1 MAEISNVI
9 NVALLA
15 GGKQAGRDNMNVVAI
30 LTPSQGVLSTAERYR
45 AYKSS
50 TAVEKDFGT
59 GSDVTSYA
67 NTFFATSPNPTNF
80 GGTLIVG
87 YYRGAEETVAETSA
101 SLVGTQL
108 AEAAVLQQ
116 LQAIANGSFALE
128 VDGDEVVVNDL
139 NFQTCTSLD
148 DVQVKIAAKL
158 TAAGVT
164 VDYTDGRFVFVSE
177 TAGVLS
183 TLTNLTAAAGGMFVG
198 GILGVNEGSGALL
211 TQGEASQTLTVET
224 KQEGIAALKAQV
236 NIKGA
241 CFIEKLLDDEMLE
254 LATWGK
260 ANAVIIYGVVS
271 GNKYL
276 QVSTTNPVW
285 QIVLASG
292 SSFRALY
299 SKSGNRKLAATY
311 MARVHTVNFNA
322 ENSAMT
328 MQLKEL
334 SVPAED
340 YSQTELDNAK
350 RVGLD
355 LYTTI
360 KDTPCVLTSHA
371 NDFVDNIYNITA
383 YIDAVQTDMFNLL
396 KSTATKLAQTEDD
409 VKKLVDQGE
418 KTTAGFARAGVFAPG
433 TWSSPD
439 TFGDVEVFK
448 RNIEQLGYYWK
459 AGSLA
464 DQAQADREERK
475 SPVLQAAVKNAG
487 AIHSADIIINFNK

>member
-1 MAEISNVI
+1 M
-9 NVALLA
+9 
-15 GGKQAGRDNMNVVAI
+15 
-30 LTPSQGVLSTAERYR
+30 
-45 AYKSS
+45 
-50 TAVEKDFGT
+50 
-59 GSDVTSYA
+59 
-67 NTFFATSPNPTNF
+67 
-80 GGTLIVG
+80 
-87 YYRGAEETVAETSA
+87 
-101 SLVGTQL
+101 
-108 AEAAVLQQ
+108 
-116 LQAIANGSFALE
+116 
-128 VDGDEVVVNDL
+128 
-139 NFQTCTSLD
+139 
-148 DVQVKIAAKL
+148 
-158 TAAGVT
+158 
-164 VDYTDGRFVFVSE
+164 
-177 TAGVLS
+177 
-183 TLTNLTAAAGGMFVG
+183 
-198 GILGVNEGSGALL
+198 
-211 TQGEASQTLTVET
+211 
-224 KQEGIAALKAQV
+224 
-236 NIKGA
+236 
-241 CFIEKLLDDEMLE
+241 
-254 LATWGK
+254 
-260 ANAVIIYGVVS
+260 
-271 GNKYL
+271 
-276 QVSTTNPVW
+276 W

-418 KTTAGFARAGVFAPG
+418 KNYCRFCTCRRVRTWH
-433 TWSSPD
+433 WSSPD

-475 SPVLQAAVKNAG
+475 SPVLQAAVKKNAG